1 MQVYKITFEDGTFYI
16 GATTKTAIER
26 VHGHYLEMTCTKG
39 RHKLIRQAF
48 YKHGYN
54 LNLEVLAECDNKELL
69 LLAEM
74 EAIEK
79 HNAFN
84 ENNPLGLN
92 MKRGG
97 LGIPKEGMPKL
108 KADWATRNKERLQE
122 KQKEYYQANK
132 ERLIENA
139 REYYETNKEVINERN
154 REYSKVHKEEIAAY
168 RAQYQK
174 DNKEAVNA
182 NNRRYKERL
191 KMTITP
197 EEKERRLAL
206 RRANRN
212 ARTQE
217 EKERELANR
226 RANRKVGR

>member
-1 MQVYKITFEDGTFYI
+1 MQVYKLTFEDGTFYI

-26 VHGHYLEMTCTKG
+26 LHTHYLDRTSKNKK
-39 RHKLIRQAF
+39 HKLIMQAF
-48 YKHGYN
+48 NKHDYN
-54 LNLEVLAECDNKELL
+54 LNLEVLAEVDNKELL
-69 LLAEM
+69 SLAEM

-108 KADWATRNKERLQE
+108 KADWQKRHKPRLQE

-132 ERLIENA
+132 EKLLIKA
-139 REYYETNKEVINERN
+139 KEYYETNKEACNGRN
-154 REYSKVHKEEIAAY
+154 KEYAKNHKEELAAY

-182 NNRRYKERL
+182 NNRRYRERL
-191 KMTITP
+191 KMTMTP
-197 EEKERRLAL
+197 EEKERRLAI
-206 RRANRN
+206 RRA
-212 ARTQE
+212 
-217 EKERELANR
+217 K
-226 RANRKVGR
+226 RKAKNDQSN